1 MSRIW
6 LSKFTCVHL
15 CPGVLSATSLGL
27 GLLLLALLVEP
38 RLRSVG
44 VQGALC
50 PSQQLTE
57 QCPGSS
63 SCLIFRMTSLTVTT
77 TGGGIA
83 NTTSISQMGDWVP

>member
-1 MSRIW
+1 MPRIW

-15 CPGVLSATSLGL
+15 CAGVLSATSLGL

-38 RLRSVG
+38 RLQSG

-63 SCLIFRMTSLTVTT
+63 SCLIFHMTSLTVTT
-77 TGGGIA
+77 TRGGIA